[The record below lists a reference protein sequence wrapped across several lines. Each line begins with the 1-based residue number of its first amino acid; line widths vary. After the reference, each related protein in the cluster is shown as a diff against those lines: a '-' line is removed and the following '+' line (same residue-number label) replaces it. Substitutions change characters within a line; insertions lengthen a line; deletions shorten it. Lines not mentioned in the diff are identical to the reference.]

1 MGYSNPIRMH
11 NHKKI
16 KMKSAAG
23 IALLAT
29 LFLYQGCSSTTKT
42 EEKSENQPT
51 SVESIPQST
60 SKAQQSESKSPN
72 SSQQQPQVA
81 SKPQQNSTTTQ
92 GKLTVPKKI
101 TPNKPVPVKVE
112 VPASVA
118 KANNNDTKPK
128 QMHMIVVSN
137 DLRFFDLVEAS
148 YQNSQKIEAKPKF
161 PAPGEYTVFSD
172 YNPLGEKEQISV
184 EKVSIPGEVP
194 FPTELESF
202 SKTKT
207 FSDTKINLSLS
218 KANIKA
224 GKKVTLKFDLK
235 QKDNNKPIQDL
246 KPYLGQKA
254 NLVVIKSSPS
264 LGENDYIDTKT
275 IKQSPQNQIHF
286 TTKFPQPGTYK
297 LWLQFNR
304 NGKVN
309 TADFWVTVNS

>member
-1 MGYSNPIRMH
+1 
-11 NHKKI
+11 
-16 KMKSAAG
+16 MKPSAVG

-29 LFLYQGCSSTTKT
+29 LFLSQGCSSTTKT
-42 EEKSENQPT
+42 EEKSENPQAQVESLPNKTSQNKKPESNSPT
-51 SVESIPQST
+51 S
-60 SKAQQSESKSPN
+60 
-72 SSQQQPQVA
+72 
-81 SKPQQNSTTTQ
+81 SKPKPEQTEKQEQLQANSQPQNSTATK

-101 TPNKPVPVKVE
+101 TPNKPVPVKVQ

-118 KANNNDTKPK
+118 INNSDNKAK
-128 QMHMIVVSN
+128 QMHMVVVSN
-137 DLRFFDLVEAS
+137 DLRFFDSVQAS
-148 YQNSQKIEAKPKF
+148 YKNSQNIEVKPKF

-172 YNPLGEKEQISV
+172 YNPSGEKEQVSV

-194 FPTELESF
+194 LPTELESF

-207 FSDTKINLSLS
+207 FDNTKIDLKLSEP
-218 KANIKA
+218 NIKS

-235 QKDNNKPIQDL
+235 QAKNNKPIKDL

-254 NLVVIKSSPS
+254 NLVVIKSSSS
-264 LGENDYIDTKT
+264 LGENDYIDTET
-275 IKQSPQNQIHF
+275 IKKSPKNQLHF

-304 NGKVN
+304 SGKVK